1 VAQIVEHLPG
11 KFEALSSNP
20 NIAKKNKIKN
30 KGESQMKYYEVQDYV
45 DFLSTSQGVPGSLGL
60 VETSKWDSKR
70 LGLPV
75 SCGAYTCI
83 FPPSG
88 R

>member
-1 VAQIVEHLPG
+1 
-11 KFEALSSNP
+11 
-20 NIAKKNKIKN
+20 
-30 KGESQMKYYEVQDYV
+30 MKYYEVQDYV